1 MTGSRQMVGIVRA
14 CFCTLSPQTL
24 VGVSYAGYLVWLE
37 LAGIEGGGGT
47 IDIHMCIAPAIA
59 GMWIGSCVSTVA
71 AWPGTRFT
79 PAFVTKFSIVAALA
93 AVSALALTGLLGW
106 IGGLDPRPFAALGTL
121 TMIAG
126 IASGCTWPSFTMY
139 LFVGAAILLPFASP
153 SGSAVPLPPIG
164 SVGAAGATIV
174 LAATTVLLVRIA
186 LRLRV
191 TRVISLSTSTP
202 RRPDKLLRNR
212 LWEPSMP
219 RVAVWS
225 GALAAG
231 CTFAHRLP
239 TSEWRDIPLIVV
251 IGSLFANL
259 TATGTSL
266 ALPRG
271 PLPGTAR
278 LLLSGIAHSRA
289 DAGRR
294 MLWRIVADSAFAA
307 GVFTAVAIAL
317 GPDWHLV
324 EMMLVA
330 LAACHAYLATA
341 CGSRW
346 LMSSRLSVLVAT
358 PVVVAI
364 AGVVW
369 VSGPWGLPAAIAA
382 FVLSAVAAVYV
393 GALGMARVDLDLAP
407 YPELAR

>member
-1 MTGSRQMVGIVRA
+1 MTGVAQMVAITRH
-14 CFCTLSPQTL
+14 CFCTFSPQTL
-24 VGVSYAGYLVWLE
+24 VGVSYAAFLVW
-37 LAGIEGGGGT
+37 AGLTGIGADGDT
-47 IDIHMCIAPAIA
+47 IYIHMCVAPAIG
-59 GMWIGSCVSTVA
+59 GMWIGACVSGVA
-71 AWPGTRFT
+71 SWPASRFT
-79 PAFVTKFSIVAALA
+79 PPFVSKFSIVAALA
-93 AVSALALTGLLGW
+93 AVSALVLTGLIGW
-106 IGGLDPRPFAALGTL
+106 IGGSDPRPFAALGTL

-126 IASGCTWPSFTMY
+126 IASGCVWPSFTMY
-139 LFVGAAILLPFASP
+139 LFVGAAILLPYASP
-153 SGSAVPLPPIG
+153 PGTAVPLPPIG
-164 SVGAAGATIV
+164 SAGAAGATIV
-174 LAATTVLLVRIA
+174 LAATTMVLVRIA

-191 TRVISLSTSTP
+191 THIKAPSTASL
-202 RRPDKLLRNR
+202 RRLDKLLGNR
-212 LWEPSMP
+212 LWEPSMR

-225 GALAAG
+225 GLLAAG
-231 CTFAHRLP
+231 STFAQRLP
-239 TSEWRDIPLIVV
+239 TFEWRDIPLIVV

-259 TATGTSL
+259 TATGTSV

-271 PLPGTAR
+271 PLPGTAW
-278 LLLSGIAHSRA
+278 LLLSGIANSRA

-294 MLWRIVADSAFAA
+294 MLWRVVADSAFAA
-307 GVFTAVAIAL
+307 GVFAAVAIAL

-364 AGVVW
+364 AGAVW

-393 GALGMARVDLDLAP
+393 GAQGMARVDLDLAP
-407 YPELAR
+407 YPEPTR